1 MSGIFISFEGGE
13 GAGKSTQIQRLRDK
27 LASRGIEAITTR
39 EPGGSQGAE
48 LVREVLLSGAA
59 KEYGVTAEAVL
70 FAAARADHI
79 DTLIKPALDDD
90 KWVLCDRFADSSRVY
105 QSESGV
111 PAQTVETLQQVAIAG
126 HNPDMTLLI
135 NVTPEVGLA
144 RVSKRS
150 DPVEFDGPDRF
161 ETDTLETHRR
171 RQQMFLE
178 MAQSEPHRIVVID
191 GDQSQDKVTEDI
203 WQAVQSR
210 FEEQIKQET
219 DHPQTVREKGIWRK
233 LP

>member
-27 LASRGIEAITTR
+27 LAAKGIEAVTTR

-59 KEYGVTAEAVL
+59 KDYGVTAEAVL

-79 DTLIKPALDDD
+79 DTLIKPALENG

-105 QSESGV
+105 QGESGV
-111 PAQTVETLQQVAIAG
+111 PTPTVEALQQVAIAG
-126 HNPDMTLLI
+126 HNPNMTLLI

-144 RVSKRS
+144 RVSKRTA
-150 DPVEFDGPDRF
+150 PVEFDGPDRF

-171 RQQMFLE
+171 RQELFLE
-178 MAQSEPHRIVVID
+178 MARNEPDRIVVID
-191 GDQSQDKVTEDI
+191 GDQPQDKVTEDI
-203 WQAVQSR
+203 WRAVQDR
-210 FEEQIKQET
+210 FAEQIQQET
-219 DHPQTVREKGIWRK
+219 GEPDANREG
-233 LP
+233 

>member
-13 GAGKSTQIQRLRDK
+13 GAGKSTQILRLRDK
-27 LASRGIEAITTR
+27 LASKGIEAVTTR
-39 EPGGSQGAE
+39 EPGGSKGAE

-59 KEYGVTAEAVL
+59 KDYGVTAEAVL

-79 DTLIKPALDDD
+79 DTLIKPALDDG

-105 QSESGV
+105 QGESGV
-111 PAQTVETLQQVAIAG
+111 PSQTVEALQQVAIAG
-126 HNPDMTLLI
+126 HNPNMTLLI

-144 RVSKRS
+144 RVSKRAA
-150 DPVEFDGPDRF
+150 PVEFDGPDRF

-171 RQQMFLE
+171 RQQLFLE
-178 MAQSEPHRIVVID
+178 MARNEPNRIVVID

-203 WQAVQSR
+203 WQAVQNR
-210 FEEQIKQET
+210 FAEQIEQDASDLQADRDE
-219 DHPQTVREKGIWRK
+219 
-233 LP
+233 

>member
-27 LASRGIEAITTR
+27 LASKGIETIVTR

-59 KEYGVTAEAVL
+59 KKYGVTAEAIL

-79 DTLIKPALDDD
+79 DTLIKPALQDG

-105 QSESGV
+105 QGESGV
-111 PAQTVETLQQVAIAG
+111 PSQTVEALQQVAIAG

-135 NVTPEVGLA
+135 NVTPEVGLT
-144 RVSKRS
+144 RVSKRTA
-150 DPVEFDGPDRF
+150 PVEFDGPDRF

-171 RQQMFLE
+171 RQKIFLE
-178 MAQSEPHRIVVID
+178 LADKEPERIVVID
-191 GDQSQDKVTEDI
+191 GDQPQDNVTDDI
-203 WQAVQSR
+203 WQAVQRR
-210 FEEQIKQET
+210 FASVMENSTT
-219 DHPQTVREKGIWRK
+219 DQLPHEKG
-233 LP
+233 

>member
-1 MSGIFISFEGGE
+1 MPGIFISFEGGE
-13 GAGKSTQIQRLRDK
+13 GAGKSTQIQRLSDH
-27 LASRGIEAITTR
+27 LASNGIDVIATR

-59 KEYGVTAEAVL
+59 RDYGVTAEAVL

-79 DTLIKPALDDD
+79 DTLIKPALDEG

-150 DPVEFDGPDRF
+150 APIEFDGPDRF

-171 RQQMFLE
+171 RQQLFLQ
-178 MAQSEPHRIVVID
+178 MAKKEPERIVVID

-203 WQAVQSR
+203 WQAVQHR
-210 FEEQIKQET
+210 FAAELKNA
-219 DHPQTVREKGIWRK
+219 RG
-233 LP
+233 

>member
-1 MSGIFISFEGGE
+1 MPGIFISFEGGE
-13 GAGKSTQIQRLRDK
+13 GAGKSTQIQRLREALLSK
-27 LASRGIEAITTR
+27 GIEAVTTR

-48 LVREVLLSGAA
+48 IVREVLLSGAA

-79 DTLIKPALDDD
+79 DTLIKPALEDG

-105 QSESGV
+105 QGESGV
-111 PAQTVETLQQVAIAG
+111 PDSVVEALQQVAIAG

-144 RVSKRS
+144 RVSKRTA
-150 DPVEFDGPDRF
+150 PVEFDGPDRF

-171 RQQMFLE
+171 RQNLFLE
-178 MAQSEPHRIVVID
+178 MARKEPNRIVVID
-191 GDQSQDKVTEDI
+191 GDQSQDKVTDDI
-203 WQAVQSR
+203 WQTVQNRFAKEIELEDHNLQESR
-210 FEEQIKQET
+210 E
-219 DHPQTVREKGIWRK
+219 D
-233 LP
+233 

>member
-13 GAGKSTQIQRLRDK
+13 GAGKSTQILRLRDK
-27 LASRGIEAITTR
+27 LASKGIEAVTTR
-39 EPGGSQGAE
+39 EPGGSKGAE

-59 KEYGVTAEAVL
+59 KAYGVTAEAVL

-79 DTLIKPALDDD
+79 DTLIKPALDDG

-105 QSESGV
+105 QGESGV
-111 PAQTVETLQQVAIAG
+111 PPQTVEALQQVAIAG
-126 HNPDMTLLI
+126 HNPNMTLLI

-144 RVSKRS
+144 RVSKRAA
-150 DPVEFDGPDRF
+150 PVEFDGPDRF

-171 RQQMFLE
+171 RQQLFLE
-178 MAQSEPHRIVVID
+178 MARNEPERIVVID

-203 WQAVQSR
+203 WQAVQHR
-210 FEEQIKQET
+210 FAEEIEQEAIKLQA
-219 DHPQTVREKGIWRK
+219 DREG
-233 LP
+233 

>member
-13 GAGKSTQIQRLRDK
+13 GAGKSTQIHRLRDN

-79 DTLIKPALDDD
+79 DTLIKPALDGD

-105 QSESGV
+105 QGESGV
-111 PAQTVETLQQVAIAG
+111 PPQTVEALQQVAIAG

-144 RVSKRS
+144 RVSKRKS
-150 DPVEFDGPDRF
+150 PVEFDGPDRF

-171 RQQMFLE
+171 RQEMFLE
-178 MAQSEPHRIVVID
+178 MARSEPDRIVVVD

-210 FEEQIKQET
+210 FEKQIKQDT
-219 DHPQTVREKGIWRK
+219 GCSQARREG
-233 LP
+233 